1 VRGNKKIHCTA
12 RETCC
17 QLHTTGVGLFL
28 HLNSTAASTFMSL
41 LLMVAVL
48 SSYQVY
54 QTEASCVG
62 LGPPMNG
69 Q

>member
-1 VRGNKKIHCTA
+1 VRGNKKSIA
-12 RETCC
+12 LLGR
-17 QLHTTGVGLFL
+17 LAAGAGLFL
-28 HLNSTAASTFMSL
+28 HLNSTVASTFMSL